1 MDIGNALNMEKMGE
15 GRILVRFLDMN
26 DFHIHVIYG
35 TNKVLS
41 DNPKA
46 VRAFL
51 EGWFESI
58 RFMRANKEATVKIA
72 AEVTDKDEDITSRV
86 YDELMPMFSDD
97 GHFEA
102 KALTLLSRSLV
113 ELDILKTETDMSK
126 LYTEEFLPK

>member
-1 MDIGNALNMEKMGE
+1 M
-15 GRILVRFLDMN
+15 
-26 DFHIHVIYG
+26 
-35 TNKVLS
+35 
-41 DNPKA
+41 
-46 VRAFL
+46 
-51 EGWFESI
+51 
-58 RFMRANKEATVKIA
+58 KIA